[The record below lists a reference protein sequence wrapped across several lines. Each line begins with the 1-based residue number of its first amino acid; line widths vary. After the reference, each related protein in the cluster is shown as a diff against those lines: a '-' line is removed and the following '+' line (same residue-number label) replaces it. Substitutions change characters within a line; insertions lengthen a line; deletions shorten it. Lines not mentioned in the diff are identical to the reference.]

1 MKDSV
6 AEFNENKGKS
16 TPIAMV
22 APEVKQNAEADTGIT
37 KTCAV
42 EYIDE
47 ETLDDNEDDDYEMDS
62 HDEDRESQKTEPERP
77 EKPHQVS
84 NKPPAKTREETEKE
98 QIEVLKLF
106 SEVQKMQRQAVGLR
120 DKLKYKMKIHSRQNK
135 RLQKLKETIE
145 MKKNI
150 LNQKKKKKS
159 RILLT
164 LQDKIKEDKN
174 GQNKVVAMPPLATRW
189 RCSAHVAK
197 KRRCYTAVT
206 KCLNRIEESN
216 KWFRS
221 QWQDSLG
228 AGRLCVRPES
238 KRRA

>member
-1 MKDSV
+1 M
-6 AEFNENKGKS
+6 
-16 TPIAMV
+16 
-22 APEVKQNAEADTGIT
+22 
-37 KTCAV
+37 

-62 HDEDRESQKTEPERP
+62 HDEDRESQETEPERL
-77 EKPHQVS
+77 EKQHQVN
-84 NKPPAKTREETEKE
+84 NKSSAKTREEKERE

-120 DKLKYKMKIHSRQNK
+120 DKLKYKMKTHSKQNK

-174 GQNKVVAMPPLATRW
+174 GLVLAMPTRQTDDLKNFALSIYKYSPQAYIYARNTLRTMLPSTDILDTW
-189 RCSAHVAK
+189 
-197 KRRCYTAVT
+197 
-206 KCLNRIEESN
+206 I
-216 KWFRS
+216 
-221 QWQDSLG
+221 DSGYIPKNIMTNSSMIKIASDQTDKELSCKIMLG
-228 AGRLCVRPES
+228 W
-238 KRRA
+238 